1 MPYEVAQN
9 RRNAFVKAGMA
20 WRRELPP
27 GEISHFARLL
37 LNGTWLR
44 DKVVALAKLN
54 TRAWQ
59 GSVVSVFPDSI
70 SVFPGLPSFD
80 FRISIESWSRIWQI
94 SCDDLFQ
101 WVLAFQHKHW
111 WMPIVFLFFVD
122 QKETSSCNI
131 FLRALQHLSLNNTLP
146 SARSSFHFFFRI
158 FNIFT
163 SLQGAGKPYSA

>member
-1 MPYEVAQN
+1 MFREESVVTWETLLVLMLIIDKTLMPYEVAQN

-70 SVFPGLPSFD
+70 SVFPGLPWFD
-80 FRISIESWSRIWQI
+80 FRISIES
-94 SCDDLFQ
+94 
-101 WVLAFQHKHW
+101 
-111 WMPIVFLFFVD
+111 
-122 QKETSSCNI
+122 
-131 FLRALQHLSLNNTLP
+131 
-146 SARSSFHFFFRI
+146 
-158 FNIFT
+158 
-163 SLQGAGKPYSA
+163 